1 LVKYT
6 VHQSC
11 SMAVGELGMPV
22 SGMLAPDTQAEVI
35 RIKTKAGSV
44 ILTNGGNMLSDLG
57 KMFYAAIIA

>member
-1 LVKYT
+1 
-6 VHQSC
+6 
-11 SMAVGELGMPV
+11 MAMGELGMTV

-44 ILTNGGNMLSDLG
+44 ILTNGDNMLSDLG